1 MGNRGGERGGED
13 EGQRGGAARHVRGG
27 GSKKEKACS
36 PRGRT
41 RALSGC
47 GGVLTDG
54 ERGVAGARAAG
65 GGTTPPFAD
74 ARVAKKIEGTTG
86 VPTSRR
92 RGAER
97 ARQSAPHREKNT
109 GRKTGCVCVGC
120 ACTEKKKNTRPLL
133 FVGFFSIIMGV
144 QFVLTGILSETLARI
159 YFESGAAK
167 QYQTRNP
174 DDPADGDAW
183 TQA

>member
-1 MGNRGGERGGED
+1 
-13 EGQRGGAARHVRGG
+13 
-27 GSKKEKACS
+27 
-36 PRGRT
+36 
-41 RALSGC
+41 L
-47 GGVLTDG
+47 
-54 ERGVAGARAAG
+54 
-65 GGTTPPFAD
+65 
-74 ARVAKKIEGTTG
+74 
-86 VPTSRR
+86 
-92 RGAER
+92 
-97 ARQSAPHREKNT
+97 HR
-109 GRKTGCVCVGC
+109 
-120 ACTEKKKNTRPLL
+120 KKKNTRPLL